1 MRAAVDALPLTSS
14 ASQSQSA
21 APTPSEMAASPRP
34 SSASAA
40 PSSSERVPQ
49 VPSNGSSSPP
59 ARPSLPLNQA
69 PSGRPSLL
77 RARSDFGPRHH
88 RRLSSETT
96 DDASSTAEGHF
107 KIRHGWDDQLNSE
120 EYNNLLTSSFFMYY
134 TDKKHESG
142 GIPKDKDSEYPL
154 QEWRM
159 RDRLKTVSAVLALC
173 LNIGVD
179 PPDVIKTSPCAKE
192 ECWIDPSV
200 TSQTPGHTPMNQIG
214 KALQNQYEQLSMRT
228 RYKLLLDPTTEET
241 RKYTSTLRRNARN
254 ERVLFHYNGHGVP
267 KPTSSGEIW
276 VFNRNYTQYIPL
288 SLYDLQSWIG
298 APSLFVYDCSD
309 AGLIISNFNKFAEKH
324 QSEYEEAR
332 RRDPSVEHVDFS
344 DCIHLAACREKES
357 LPTNPDLPADV
368 FTSCLT
374 DPITM
379 AVRFFILQNPLPSNV
394 TIKDAHHIPGKVSER
409 RTPIGELNW
418 IFTAITDT
426 IAWNS
431 LSKPL
436 FKKLFRQDLMVAAL
450 FRNFLLAQRVMRV
463 YHCHPVC
470 HPEIP
475 QTHDHPLWKSW
486 DLAVELILAQLP
498 DLQAQDRGE
507 KEYVYRHSEFFSEQ
521 LTAFEVYL
529 TQGAVEQKIPEQLPI
544 VLQVLLSQVHRL
556 RALILLSK
564 FLDLGPWAV
573 NLALS
578 IGIFPYVLKLLQS
591 QAIELKPVM
600 VFIWARILAVDQS
613 CQADLLKD
621 NGYQYFINILNP
633 NSGEHLTWKQ
643 YPTTWLIYLG
653 IPILNASE
661 HRAMCAFIVAMFCK
675 DYNQGQRASLSTE
688 LVDSCLLHLKDL
700 PNPLLR
706 QWSCL
711 CLAKLWINYEEAKW
725 VGIRCLAHERM
736 CELVV
741 DPVPEV
747 RAAMIYALTAFLG
760 IRDVTP
766 QVASIE
772 ESIAA
777 MILVMT
783 TDGNSMVRKEL
794 LIFFSTFICRY
805 KSKFLVAAFE
815 HVSED
820 TPLGIHNQNRLEH
833 LRQDEAK
840 EKRLDQQRKDDVK
853 SNGDGF
859 HTMPEDHHSDG
870 LYMKAKSSA
879 SGTLP
884 PPSFCSQNTIYAAIW
899 REVLVMSVDPHPE
912 IARDAGAVVDDIL
925 LSLLDSPLARFVQ
938 PHLEE
943 ILRNNP
949 VPRPKRK
956 THEEKPA
963 QPPPTPSTPTK
974 EPSYLNLMGSLRRTG
989 SVAASLKNLWRGHEP
1004 PTSPQKPHDSA
1015 SSDGAQ
1021 TPVTDTRPSTPD
1033 RLQTLEEPKT
1043 RGFEPRDLAVVP
1055 ELPLKSVFYEWSVEY
1070 FREPQMKPT
1079 EADEPGS
1086 TDYNGRLWRRN
1097 RNDKIIAE
1105 TQPLKELAV
1114 QGTWE
1119 TNISVFDNLRQPL
1132 KMCFHQFEDHLL
1144 VTDNQN
1150 TVNVFDYSKSP
1161 RRINS
1166 FSNGN
1171 PRESRITEVRFINE
1185 DDQALLM
1192 TGSSDGVIK
1201 IFRNY
1206 DTRAKTELVT
1216 AFRAL
1221 TDLVPSNKNAGLVFD
1236 WQQGRGLI
1244 LVAGDVRVIR
1254 VWNAGTEIC
1263 TSDIP
1268 ARSGSCITSLTS
1280 DQVEGHVFIAGFG
1293 DGAVRVYDQRQKPAT
1308 AMVKVWKEHK
1318 QWITNVHLQRGG
1330 QRELVSGCRSGE
1342 VKLWDIRMDRSVK
1355 TIQATRDTL
1364 RTLSVH
1370 EHAPV
1375 FATGTQ
1381 RHQVKVFNLHTG
1393 LTNSHF
1399 EPYTGFLGDRSAA
1412 ISATV
1417 FHPHRLLIAA
1427 AALHDNH
1434 VNIHACIDKNRP
1446 SKTVKV
1452 WEGPHSTG

>member
-1 MRAAVDALPLTSS
+1 MRTVDGLPLLGGRSHPQPL
-14 ASQSQSA
+14 ASH
-21 APTPSEMAASPRP
+21 APTPADMEGVGDPSPAPQASQIPRRTTSPRP
-34 SSASAA
+34 TSSSARRSFSNRNRPDVNGHTSNGAQT
-40 PSSSERVPQ
+40 PSS
-49 VPSNGSSSPP
+49 GTP
-59 ARPSLPLNQA
+59 A
-69 PSGRPSLL
+69 GRPSLV
-77 RARSDFGPRHH
+77 RAKSDYGPRHH
-88 RRLSSETT
+88 EPPESADESS
-96 DDASSTAEGHF
+96 SAEGNF
-107 KIRHGWDDQLNSE
+107 KIRHGWDNQLSSE
-120 EYNNLLTSSFFMYY
+120 EYNNHLTATFFMYY
-134 TDKKHESG
+134 TDKKHETG
-142 GIPKDKDSEYPL
+142 GIPQSEKEQYPL

-179 PPDVIKTSPCAKE
+179 PPDVIKTNPCAKE
-192 ECWIDPSV
+192 ECWIDPSA

-214 KALQNQYEQLSMRT
+214 KALQTQYEQLSMRT
-228 RYKLLLDPTTEET
+228 RYKLLLDPTTDET

-324 QSEYEEAR
+324 QSEFEEAR
-332 RRDPSVEHVDFS
+332 RRDPSVEYVDFS

-357 LPTNPDLPADV
+357 LPTNPELPADI

-379 AVRFFILQNPLPSNV
+379 AVRFFILQNPLPSN
-394 TIKDAHHIPGKVSER
+394 IKIRDAHHIPGKVSER

-450 FRNFLLAQRVMRV
+450 FRNFLLAQRIMRV

-475 QTHDHPLWKSW
+475 QTHDHPLWRSW

-498 DLQAQDRGE
+498 DLQAEARGE
-507 KEYVYRHSEFFSEQ
+507 KEYVYKHSEFFSEQ

-591 QAIELKPVM
+591 QAVELKPVM

-633 NSGEHLTWKQ
+633 GV
-643 YPTTWLIYLG
+643 G

-675 DYNQGQRASLSTE
+675 DYNQGQRASLSPE
-688 LVDSCLLHLKDL
+688 LIDSCLDHLKDMQ
-700 PNPLLR
+700 NPLLR

-711 CLAKLWINYEEAKW
+711 CLSKLWVNYEEAKW
-725 VGIRCLAHERM
+725 VGIRCMAHERL
-736 CELVV
+736 CELVI
-741 DPVPEV
+741 DPVAEV
-747 RAAMIYALTAFLG
+747 RAAMLYALTAFLG
-760 IRDVTP
+760 IRDVTA
-766 QVASIE
+766 QVAAIE
-772 ESIAA
+772 ESIAS
-777 MILVMT
+777 MVLVMT

-794 LIFFSTFICRY
+794 LVFFSTFIVRY
-805 KSKFLVAAFE
+805 KTKFLVAAFE
-815 HVSED
+815 HFTEEANNEIN
-820 TPLGIHNQNRLEH
+820 TYLEE
-833 LRQDEAK
+833 RNSDE
-840 EKRLDQQRKDDVK
+840 
-853 SNGDGF
+853 
-859 HTMPEDHHSDG
+859 
-870 LYMKAKSSA
+870 LYMKRRSRANDNSS
-879 SGTLP
+879 LP
-884 PPSFCSQNTIYAAIW
+884 QLCSQNTIYSAIW
-899 REVLVMSVDPHPE
+899 KEMLVMSVDPHPE
-912 IARDAGAVVDDIL
+912 ISRDAGIVVDCILIALLESSLAKVTQPQLDDIVRKSPAPRTPQRQHEEPTTQQISHPAMPSKEASY
-925 LSLLDSPLARFVQ
+925 LSLF
-938 PHLEE
+938 
-943 ILRNNP
+943 
-949 VPRPKRK
+949 
-956 THEEKPA
+956 
-963 QPPPTPSTPTK
+963 
-974 EPSYLNLMGSLRRTG
+974 GGLRRTG
-989 SVAASLKNLWRGHEP
+989 SVAASLKNFW
-1004 PTSPQKPHDSA
+1004 TSDSSPQKSLSHAKTDDPHT
-1015 SSDGAQ
+1015 SSNDAQ
-1021 TPVTDTRPSTPD
+1021 LHAPEKYHVE
-1033 RLQTLEEPKT
+1033 EEPKT
-1043 RGFEPRDLAVVP
+1043 RGFIPRSLSKQPDF
-1055 ELPLKSVFYEWSVEY
+1055 PLKSKFYEWSVEY

-1105 TQPLKELAV
+1105 TQPLKDAAV
-1114 QGTWE
+1114 TSRWDVPRGY
-1119 TNISVFDNLRQPL
+1119 FDNLSQPMKL
-1132 KMCFHQFEDHLL
+1132 CFHQFEDHLV
-1144 VTDNQN
+1144 VTDNRD
-1150 TVNVFDYSKSP
+1150 TVNVIDYSRSTN
-1161 RRINS
+1161 RINC

-1171 PRESRITEVRFINE
+1171 PTNSKITEVRFINE

-1206 DTRAKTELVT
+1206 DNREKTELVT

-1221 TDLVPSNKNAGLVFD
+1221 TDLVPSTKNAGLVFD
-1236 WQQGRGLI
+1236 WQQGRGLL
-1244 LVAGDVRVIR
+1244 LVAGDVKVIR

-1280 DQVEGHVFIAGFG
+1280 DQVEGDVFIAGFG

-1342 VKLWDIRMDRSVK
+1342 VKLWDIRMDRSVR
-1355 TIQATRDTL
+1355 TIQATTDTL
-1364 RTLSVH
+1364 RTLAVH

-1375 FATGTQ
+1375 FATGIQ
-1381 RHQVKVFNLHTG
+1381 RHRVKLFNLTTG
-1393 LTNSHF
+1393 QSVSHF
-1399 EPYTGFLGDRSAA
+1399 EPYSGFLRDRSAP
-1412 ISATV
+1412 ISATA
-1417 FHPHRLLIAA
+1417 FHPHRLMIAA

-1434 VNIHACIDKNRP
+1434 VNIFSCSESKSQA
-1446 SKTVKV
+1446 SKTMKI
-1452 WEGPHSTG
+1452 WDGSGSAAPSRTSTRG

>member
-1 MRAAVDALPLTSS
+1 MMRTVSGASHPNPLASHAPGLAEMDGIAPAQQRQAPPSS
-14 ASQSQSA
+14 RPSISA
-21 APTPSEMAASPRP
+21 ASNASPTY
-34 SSASAA
+34 SNMEDQTA
-40 PSSSERVPQ
+40 PAP
-49 VPSNGSSSPP
+49 PASNGSQP
-59 ARPSLPLNQA
+59 ARP
-69 PSGRPSLL
+69 GFL
-77 RARSDFGPRHH
+77 RAKSDFGPRHP
-88 RRLSSETT
+88 SIPPESAGEGST
-96 DDASSTAEGHF
+96 DGNF

-120 EYNNLLTSSFFMYY
+120 EYSNLLTSNFFMYY
-134 TDKKHESG
+134 TDKKHETG
-142 GIPKDKDSEYPL
+142 GCPKSDDCAFPV

-159 RDRLKTVSAVLALC
+159 RDRLKTVSAILALC

-179 PPDVIKTSPCAKE
+179 PPDVIKTNPCAKE
-192 ECWIDPSV
+192 ECWIDPTV

-228 RYKLLLDPTTEET
+228 RYKLLLDPTTEEA

-288 SLYDLQSWIG
+288 SLYDLQTWIG

-309 AGLIISNFNKFAEKH
+309 AGLIISNFNRFAEKH
-324 QSEYEEAR
+324 QTEFEEAR
-332 RRDPSVEHVDFS
+332 RRDPTVEHVDFS

-357 LPTNPDLPADV
+357 LPTNPELPADI

-379 AVRFFILQNPLPSNV
+379 AVRFFILQNPLPSKV
-394 TIKDAHHIPGKVSER
+394 TARDAHNIPGKVSER

-450 FRNFLLAQRVMRV
+450 FRNYLLAQRIMRA
-463 YHCHPVC
+463 YHCHPVS

-475 QTHDHPLWKSW
+475 QTHDHPLWRSW

-498 DLQAQDRGE
+498 DLQAEARGE
-507 KEYVYRHSEFFSEQ
+507 KEYTYKHSEFFSEQ

-529 TQGAVEQKIPEQLPI
+529 KQGAVERQIPEQLPI

-556 RALILLSK
+556 RALILLSS
-564 FLDLGPWAV
+564 FLDHGPWAV

-591 QAIELKPVM
+591 QANELKPVM

-621 NGYQYFINILNP
+621 NGYQYFINIFNP
-633 NSGEHLTWKQ
+633 NSG
-643 YPTTWLIYLG
+643 
-653 IPILNASE
+653 IPIQNASE
-661 HRAMCAFIVAMFCK
+661 HRAMCAFIVSMFCK
-675 DYNQGQRASLSTE
+675 DYNQGQRASLSPE
-688 LVDSCLLHLKDL
+688 LVESCLGHLKDMQ
-700 PNPLLR
+700 NPLLR

-711 CLAKLWINYEEAKW
+711 CLSKLWVNYEEAKW
-725 VGIRCLAHERM
+725 VGIRCMAHERL

-741 DPVPEV
+741 DPVAEV
-747 RAAMIYALTAFLG
+747 RAAMLHALASFLG
-760 IRDVTP
+760 IRDVTA
-766 QVASIE
+766 QVANIE
-772 ESIAA
+772 ESIAS

-794 LIFFSTFICRY
+794 LIFFSTFVARY
-805 KSKFLVAAFE
+805 KTRFIVAAFE
-815 HVSED
+815 QFSEEQND
-820 TPLGIHNQNRLEH
+820 TISTPPEER
-833 LRQDEAK
+833 
-840 EKRLDQQRKDDVK
+840 
-853 SNGDGF
+853 NG
-859 HTMPEDHHSDG
+859 EG
-870 LYMKAKSSA
+870 LYMKTRATETGGATGSTS
-879 SGTLP
+879 
-884 PPSFCSQNTIYAAIW
+884 CSQNTIYSAIW
-899 REVLVMSVDPHPE
+899 KELLVMSVDPHPE
-912 IARDAGAVVDDIL
+912 IAKDAGIVVDYIL
-925 LSLLDSPLARFVQ
+925 IALIESSLAKFVQ
-938 PHLEE
+938 PQLDEALQHV
-943 ILRNNP
+943 P
-949 VPRPKRK
+949 TPRPMRRALDESSSMHKVS
-956 THEEKPA
+956 A
-963 QPPPTPSTPTK
+963 PPTPTK
-974 EPSYLNLMGSLRRTG
+974 DASYLSLFGGIRKST
-989 SVAASLKNLWRGHEP
+989 SVGASLKSLWTGHDPPSPTQKPSARAKIEDTHTP
-1004 PTSPQKPHDSA
+1004 TVDSRPQTPEKYHVEEQPTSR
-1015 SSDGAQ
+1015 GF
-1021 TPVTDTRPSTPD
+1021 
-1033 RLQTLEEPKT
+1033 KT
-1043 RGFEPRDLAVVP
+1043 RNLTEKP
-1055 ELPLKSVFYEWSVEY
+1055 EIPLKSAFFEWSVEY

-1105 TQPLKELAV
+1105 TQPLKEIAV
-1114 QGTWE
+1114 SNRWDVPRGY
-1119 TNISVFDNLRQPL
+1119 FDNLTQPS
-1132 KMCFHQFEDHLL
+1132 KMCFHQFEDHLV
-1144 VTDNQN
+1144 VTDNRD
-1150 TVNVFDYSKSP
+1150 TVNIIDYSKAVS
-1161 RRINS
+1161 RINC

-1171 PRESRITEVRFINE
+1171 PPESKITDVRFINE

-1206 DTRAKTELVT
+1206 DWKGETELVT
-1216 AFRAL
+1216 GFRAL

-1244 LVAGDVRVIR
+1244 LVAGDVKVIR
-1254 VWNAGTEIC
+1254 VWNAGTEVC
-1263 TSDIP
+1263 TNDIP

-1280 DQVEGHVFIAGFG
+1280 DQVEGDVFVAGFG
-1293 DGAVRVYDQRQKPAT
+1293 DGAIRVYDQRQKPAT

-1318 QWITNVHLQRGG
+1318 QWVTNVHLQRGG

-1355 TIQATRDTL
+1355 TIQATTDHL

-1381 RHQVKVFNLHTG
+1381 RHRVKIFNINSG
-1393 LTNSHF
+1393 KPVSHF
-1399 EPYTGFLGDRSAA
+1399 EPYSGFLRDRSAP
-1412 ISATV
+1412 ICATA
-1417 FHPHRLLIAA
+1417 FHPHRLMIAA
-1427 AALHDNH
+1427 AAVHDNH
-1434 VNIHACIDKNRP
+1434 VNIFSCHEPRHSAV
-1446 SKTVKV
+1446 KTVKL
-1452 WEGPHSTG
+1452 WEGSTTVPSRTSTLG

>member
-1 MRAAVDALPLTSS
+1 MRTDDLPLRNGHMLPNPL
-14 ASQSQSA
+14 ASHAPAEADEMASEAQTPVQSQQQL
-21 APTPSEMAASPRP
+21 
-34 SSASAA
+34 SASASRPGTSATNRSATRGTGEDQATAA
-40 PSSSERVPQ
+40 PATP
-49 VPSNGSSSPP
+49 NGSS
-59 ARPSLPLNQA
+59 ARP
-69 PSGRPSLL
+69 GLL
-77 RARSDFGPRHH
+77 RARSDFGPRHPSH
-88 RRLSSETT
+88 QPPEST
-96 DDASSTAEGHF
+96 DGGSVDGHF

-120 EYNNLLTSSFFMYY
+120 EYSNLLTSNFFMYF
-134 TDKKHESG
+134 TDKKHETG
-142 GIPKDKDSEYPL
+142 GHPKSENSAFPV

-179 PPDVIKTSPCAKE
+179 PPDVIKTNPCAKE
-192 ECWIDPSV
+192 ECWIDPTV

-214 KALQNQYEQLSMRT
+214 KALQTQYEQLSMRT

-309 AGLIISNFNKFAEKH
+309 AGLIISNFNRFAEKH
-324 QSEYEEAR
+324 QSEFEEAR
-332 RRDPSVEHVDFS
+332 RRDPNVEYVDFG

-357 LPTNPDLPADV
+357 LPTNPELPADI

-379 AVRFFILQNPLPSNV
+379 AVQFFILQNPLPSKVNLR
-394 TIKDAHHIPGKVSER
+394 DAHNIPGKVSER

-450 FRNFLLAQRVMRV
+450 FRNYLLAQRIMRV
-463 YHCHPVC
+463 YHCHPVS

-475 QTHDHPLWKSW
+475 QTHDHPLWRSW

-498 DLQAQDRGE
+498 DLQAEARGE
-507 KEYVYRHSEFFSEQ
+507 KEYVYKHSEFFSEQ

-556 RALILLSK
+556 RALILLSS
-564 FLDLGPWAV
+564 FLDHGPWAV

-591 QAIELKPVM
+591 QANELKPVM

-621 NGYQYFINILNP
+621 NGYQYFINIFNP
-633 NSGEHLTWKQ
+633 NSG
-643 YPTTWLIYLG
+643 
-653 IPILNASE
+653 IPIQNASE
-661 HRAMCAFIVAMFCK
+661 HRAMCAFIISMFCK

-688 LVDSCLLHLKDL
+688 LVESCLDHLKDMQ
-700 PNPLLR
+700 NPLLR

-711 CLAKLWINYEEAKW
+711 CLSKLWVNYEEAKW
-725 VGIRCLAHERM
+725 VGIRCMAHERL

-741 DPVPEV
+741 DPVAEV
-747 RAAMIYALTAFLG
+747 RAAMLHALASFIG
-760 IRDVTP
+760 IRDVTS
-766 QVASIE
+766 QVANIE
-772 ESIAA
+772 ESIAS
-777 MILVMT
+777 MVLVVTM
-783 TDGNSMVRKEL
+783 DGNSMVRREL
-794 LIFFSTFICRY
+794 LMFFSVFVARY
-805 KSKFLVAAFE
+805 KSRFLVAAYEQFQAE
-815 HVSED
+815 KS
-820 TPLGIHNQNRLEH
+820 LGSSGHPDD
-833 LRQDEAK
+833 RQ
-840 EKRLDQQRKDDVK
+840 
-853 SNGDGF
+853 GDA
-859 HTMPEDHHSDG
+859 
-870 LYMKAKSSA
+870 LYMKTRASSGQD
-879 SGTLP
+879 ST
-884 PPSFCSQNTIYAAIW
+884 SSSQCSQNTIYSAIW
-899 REVLVMSVDPHPE
+899 KELLVMSVDPHPE
-912 IARDAGAVVDDIL
+912 IAKEAGIVVDHVL
-925 LSLLDSPLARFVQ
+925 MALFESPLAKHVQ
-938 PHLEE
+938 PQFDEAAKH
-943 ILRNNP
+943 
-949 VPRPKRK
+949 VPATRPARRIV
-956 THEEKPA
+956 EDMPA
-963 QPPPTPSTPTK
+963 QQKSSNPPTPTK
-974 EPSYLNLMGSLRRTG
+974 DSSYLSLFGGMRKST
-989 SVAASLKNLWRGHEP
+989 SVGASLKSLWTGHDP
-1004 PTSPQKPHDSA
+1004 STSPQKGSPRVKVEDA
-1015 SSDGAQ
+1015 STPVSESRPQ
-1021 TPVTDTRPSTPD
+1021 TPEKYHVE
-1033 RLQTLEEPKT
+1033 EEPKS
-1043 RGFEPRDLAVVP
+1043 RGYRSRDLSQKP
-1055 ELPLKSVFYEWSVEY
+1055 EIPLKSVFFEWSVEY

-1105 TQPLKELAV
+1105 TQPQKEVAV
-1114 QGTWE
+1114 ANRWDVPRGY
-1119 TNISVFDNLRQPL
+1119 FDNLSQPM
-1132 KMCFHQFEDHLL
+1132 KMCFHQFEDHLV
-1144 VTDNQN
+1144 VTDNRD
-1150 TVNVFDYSKSP
+1150 TVNIIDYSKSVV
-1161 RRINS
+1161 RTNC

-1171 PRESRITEVRFINE
+1171 PADSRITDVRFINE

-1206 DTRAKTELVT
+1206 DSKGRTELVT
-1216 AFRAL
+1216 GFRAL

-1236 WQQGRGLI
+1236 WQQGRGLV
-1244 LVAGDVRVIR
+1244 LVAGDVKVIR
-1254 VWNAGTEIC
+1254 VWNAGTEVC
-1263 TSDIP
+1263 TSDLP

-1280 DQVEGHVFIAGFG
+1280 DQVEGDVFVAGFG
-1293 DGAVRVYDQRQKPAT
+1293 DGALRVYDQRQKPAT

-1342 VKLWDIRMDRSVK
+1342 VKLWDIRMDKSVK
-1355 TIQATRDTL
+1355 TILATTDHL

-1381 RHQVKVFNLHTG
+1381 KHRVKIFNIHTG
-1393 LTNSHF
+1393 QPVSYF
-1399 EPYTGFLGDRSAA
+1399 EPYSGFLRDRSAPIA
-1412 ISATV
+1412 ATA
-1417 FHPHRLLIAA
+1417 FHPHRLMIAA

-1434 VNIHACIDKNRP
+1434 VNIFGCHEPKHATT
-1446 SKTVKV
+1446 KTVKL
-1452 WEGPHSTG
+1452 WEGPTTNLSRVSTMS

>member
-1 MRAAVDALPLTSS
+1 MRTASDMPLISGQAHPLPNPLSSHAVAPADMNGTAAVPPRPDLQTPQQATTATSRPGS
-14 ASQSQSA
+14 AATTNASPTDTDMDDHARFHRQASFASQS
-21 APTPSEMAASPRP
+21 
-34 SSASAA
+34 
-40 PSSSERVPQ
+40 
-49 VPSNGSSSPP
+49 
-59 ARPSLPLNQA
+59 ARPN
-69 PSGRPSLL
+69 LL
-77 RARSDFGPRHH
+77 RARSDFGPRHPAPN
-88 RRLSSETT
+88 SEHA
-96 DDASSTAEGHF
+96 DEGSVDGHF

-120 EYNNLLTSSFFMYY
+120 EYSNLLTSNFFMYY
-134 TDKKHESG
+134 TDKKHETG
-142 GIPKDKDSEYPL
+142 GHPKHEDCAYPV

-179 PPDVIKTSPCAKE
+179 PPDVIKTNPCAKE
-192 ECWIDPSV
+192 ECWIDPTV

-214 KALQNQYEQLSMRT
+214 KALQTQYEQLSMRT
-228 RYKLLLDPTTEET
+228 RYKLLLDPTTEEA

-309 AGLIISNFNKFAEKH
+309 AGLIISNFNRFAEKH
-324 QSEYEEAR
+324 QAEFEEAR
-332 RRDPSVEHVDFS
+332 RRDPNVEHVDFS

-357 LPTNPDLPADV
+357 LPTNPELPADI

-379 AVRFFILQNPLPSNV
+379 AVRFFILQNPLPSKV
-394 TIKDAHHIPGKVSER
+394 TVQDAHNIPGKVSER

-450 FRNFLLAQRVMRV
+450 FRNYLLAQRIMRA
-463 YHCHPVC
+463 YHCHPVS

-475 QTHDHPLWKSW
+475 QTHDHPLWRSW

-498 DLQAQDRGE
+498 DLQAEARGE
-507 KEYVYRHSEFFSEQ
+507 KEYVYKHSDFFSEQ

-529 TQGAVEQKIPEQLPI
+529 TQGAVEQKVPEQLPI

-556 RALILLSK
+556 RALILLSS
-564 FLDLGPWAV
+564 FLDHGPWAV

-591 QAIELKPVM
+591 QANELKPVM

-621 NGYQYFINILNP
+621 NGYQYFINIFNP
-633 NSGEHLTWKQ
+633 NSG
-643 YPTTWLIYLG
+643 
-653 IPILNASE
+653 IPIQNASE
-661 HRAMCAFIVAMFCK
+661 HRAMCAFIVSMFCK

-688 LVDSCLLHLKDL
+688 LVESCLDHLKDMQ
-700 PNPLLR
+700 NPLLR

-711 CLAKLWINYEEAKW
+711 CLSKLWVNYEEAKW
-725 VGIRCLAHERM
+725 VGIRCMAHERL

-741 DPVPEV
+741 DPVAEV
-747 RAAMIYALTAFLG
+747 RAAMLHALTSFLG
-760 IRDVTP
+760 IRDVTA
-766 QVASIE
+766 QVANIE
-772 ESIAA
+772 ESIAS

-783 TDGNSMVRKEL
+783 MDGNSMVRREL
-794 LIFFSTFICRY
+794 LIFFSTFAARY
-805 KSKFLVAAFE
+805 KTRFIVAAFE
-815 HVSED
+815 H
-820 TPLGIHNQNRLEH
+820 IR
-833 LRQDEAK
+833 DENATVPSAQPDG
-840 EKRLDQQRKDDVK
+840 RGGDV
-853 SNGDGF
+853 
-859 HTMPEDHHSDG
+859 
-870 LYMKAKSSA
+870 LYMKKQRAPANEDSAGSS
-879 SGTLP
+879 S
-884 PPSFCSQNTIYAAIW
+884 CSQNTIYAAIW
-899 REVLVMSVDPHPE
+899 KELLVMSVDPHPE
-912 IARDAGAVVDDIL
+912 IAKDAGIVVDYVLIAL
-925 LSLLDSPLARFVQ
+925 MESSLAKFVQ
-938 PHLEE
+938 PQLEDTLSQAATTRPARRPQE
-943 ILRNNP
+943 ELTAPPKSPNP
-949 VPRPKRK
+949 
-956 THEEKPA
+956 T
-963 QPPPTPSTPTK
+963 TPTK
-974 EPSYLNLMGSLRRTG
+974 DSSYLSLFGGMRKST
-989 SVAASLKNLWRGHEP
+989 SVGASLKSLWTG
-1004 PTSPQKPHDSA
+1004 SDSA
-1015 SSDGAQ
+1015 SLTPRSTGKTKSEDPHGPGMEVRPQ
-1021 TPVTDTRPSTPD
+1021 TPEKYHVE
-1033 RLQTLEEPKT
+1033 EEPT
-1043 RGFEPRDLAVVP
+1043 PRGFKPRSLVEKP
-1055 ELPLKSVFYEWSVEY
+1055 EIPLQSVFFEWSVEY

-1105 TQPLKELAV
+1105 TQPMKDIAV
-1114 QGTWE
+1114 SNRWDVPRGY
-1119 TNISVFDNLRQPL
+1119 FDNLSQPH
-1132 KMCFHQFEDHLL
+1132 KMCFHQFEDHLV
-1144 VTDNQN
+1144 VTDTRD
-1150 TVNVFDYSKSP
+1150 TVNIFDYSKSVS
-1161 RRINS
+1161 RINC

-1171 PRESRITEVRFINE
+1171 PPDSRITDVRFINE

-1206 DTRAKTELVT
+1206 DHKGKTELVT
-1216 AFRAL
+1216 GFRAL

-1236 WQQGRGLI
+1236 WQQGRGSI
-1244 LVAGDVRVIR
+1244 LVAGDVKVIR
-1254 VWNAGTEIC
+1254 IWNAGTEVC
-1263 TSDIP
+1263 TSDLP

-1280 DQVEGHVFIAGFG
+1280 DQVEGDVFVAGFG
-1293 DGAVRVYDQRQKPAT
+1293 DGAIRVYDQREKPAT
-1308 AMVKVWKEHK
+1308 AMIKVWKEHR

-1355 TIQATRDTL
+1355 TVQATTDHL

-1381 RHQVKVFNLHTG
+1381 RHRVKIFNIHNGQTV
-1393 LTNSHF
+1393 SHF
-1399 EPYTGFLGDRSAA
+1399 EPYSGFLRDRSAPIA
-1412 ISATV
+1412 ATA
-1417 FHPHRLLIAA
+1417 FHPHRLMIAA
-1427 AALHDNH
+1427 AAVHDNH
-1434 VNIHACIDKNRP
+1434 VNIFSCHEPRQSAV
-1446 SKTVKV
+1446 KTVKL
-1452 WEGPHSTG
+1452 WDGGTTSSSRASIHG